1 MDEERPKQ
9 ESDCK
14 VKERLTSHWDWDA
27 MPRAELEALVRQ
39 GRRRQQWRRA
49 QWLGG
54 GALVAVRA
62 LVCRHLPGLTT
73 HIRFS
78 SPGKLDPASLICPAS
93 RKSC

>member
-54 GALVAVRA
+54 GALA
-62 LVCRHLPGLTT
+62 LALLLAGLAWLAPG
-73 HIRFS
+73 
-78 SPGKLDPASLICPAS
+78 SLGLAA
-93 RKSC
+93 

>member
-1 MDEERPKQ
+1 MDEERPKR

-54 GALVAVRA
+54 GALTLA
-62 LVCRHLPGLTT
+62 LLLAGIAWLAPGFLGLT
-73 HIRFS
+73 
-78 SPGKLDPASLICPAS
+78 A
-93 RKSC
+93 